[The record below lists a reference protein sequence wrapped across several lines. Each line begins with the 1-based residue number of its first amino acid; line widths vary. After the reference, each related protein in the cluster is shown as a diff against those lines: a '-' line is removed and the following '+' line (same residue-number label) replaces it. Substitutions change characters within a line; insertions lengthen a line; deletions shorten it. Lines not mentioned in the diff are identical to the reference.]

1 MPENVGGRVRKEEIE
16 KLAEKNGWQVE
27 TDNDGQIIIYTGVQ
41 SQSQTSLKLRARIA
55 AAKSLRGYLN
65 P

>member
-1 MPENVGGRVRKEEIE
+1 VRKEEIE